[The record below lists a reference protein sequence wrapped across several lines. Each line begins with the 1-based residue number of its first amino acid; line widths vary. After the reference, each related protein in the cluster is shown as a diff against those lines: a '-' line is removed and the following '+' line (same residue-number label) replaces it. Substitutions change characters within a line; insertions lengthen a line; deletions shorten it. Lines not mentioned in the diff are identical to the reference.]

1 MPGQWHQRQK
11 RRAWALLLLLLLRVM
26 RPRALT
32 CGVPLAFV
40 AQRAGLIEF
49 IANGLVGREALVAAG
64 VLRLLVAIDVGV
76 GESEPPIS
84 PVISSRVDFLA
95 ALAAKSN

>member
-1 MPGQWHQRQK
+1 MAAPN
-11 RRAWALLLLLLLRVM
+11 AWAMAPTTKARAM
-26 RPRALT
+26 RPLALT
-32 CGVPLAFV
+32 CGAPLTFV

-76 GESEPPIS
+76 GGSDPPIS

-95 ALAAKSN
+95 ASAAESN